1 VLDVDSKVLAILL
14 LLMLGSHLQR
24 TFEFNCVL
32 RRLRVREPFIDGFL
46 LNGAALLLNYLP
58 FNAGSVTR
66 AVVLRHR
73 HSLPYAQYVS
83 ALMVAA
89 VMNAEVAAACGL
101 VASLHLAAVAGVA
114 APLVAFFGALTLGG
128 AIALSIPGSWMP
140 TGKSFLARQLGRLVD
155 GVTLIRD
162 GGVGLVPLAVTSAVK
177 LALNTLRLWVCFHAL
192 GVDLS
197 ATTAIL
203 LGSAVLTVSLVNVV
217 PGNIGLR
224 EIVLGSI
231 SGVAGGSP
239 VLGMA
244 AASLERA
251 VTLGYTIL
259 AGLPGVYYVRRI
271 ERLTHSRKSVSH

>member
-1 VLDVDSKVLAILL
+1 MLAILL
-14 LLMLGSHLQR
+14 LLMLCSHIQR
-24 TFEFNCVL
+24 TVEFNYVL
-32 RRLRVREPFIDGFL
+32 RRLRVRERFIDGFL

-73 HSLPYAQYVS
+73 HLLPYAQYVS

-89 VMNAEVAAACGL
+89 VMNAEVAAVCGL
-101 VASLHLAAVAGVA
+101 VATLSLVAVGVA
-114 APLVAFFGALTLGG
+114 APLVAFFGTLTLVG

-140 TGKSFLARQLGRLVD
+140 TGKGLLGRQVRRLVD

-162 GGVGLVPLAVTSAVK
+162 RGIGLLPLAATSAVK
-177 LALNTLRLWVCFHAL
+177 LALSTLRLWVCFHAL
-192 GVDLS
+192 GVELS
-197 ATTAIL
+197 AATAIL
-203 LGSAVLTVSLVNVV
+203 LGSTVLTASLVNVV

-224 EIVLGSI
+224 EVVLGAVSEI
-231 SGVAGGSP
+231 AGGSA

-251 VTLGYTIL
+251 VILGYTIL

-271 ERLTHSRKSVSH
+271 ERLAQSRKSVSH